1 MIPTFLH
8 TKSQTFHS
16 STHATVRAI
25 SFKIGTGI
33 EIAIE
38 KPCYNF
44 QMKIVI
50 YLVAAASENILP
62 FHPTKLDF

>member
-8 TKSQTFHS
+8 TKSQTFQF

-25 SFKIGTGI
+25 SFKISIDI

-38 KPCYNF
+38 IAIEQLC
-44 QMKIVI
+44 
-50 YLVAAASENILP
+50 
-62 FHPTKLDF
+62 HDFR